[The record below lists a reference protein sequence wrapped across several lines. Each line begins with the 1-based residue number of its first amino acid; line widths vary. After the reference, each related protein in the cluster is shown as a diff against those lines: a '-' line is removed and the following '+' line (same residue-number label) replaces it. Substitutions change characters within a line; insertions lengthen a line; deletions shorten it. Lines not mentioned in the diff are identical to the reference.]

1 MLYTRGNFK
10 NVTIDLA
17 ITFTFCTDIP
27 FAVHFNCAEKILHLR
42 EEHKHMTIVQIFFLL

>member
-17 ITFTFCTDIP
+17 IYSHSAQ
-27 FAVHFNCAEKILHLR
+27 FAVHFNCAEQILHLR
-42 EEHKHMTIVQIFFLL
+42 EEHKHMTIVQIFF